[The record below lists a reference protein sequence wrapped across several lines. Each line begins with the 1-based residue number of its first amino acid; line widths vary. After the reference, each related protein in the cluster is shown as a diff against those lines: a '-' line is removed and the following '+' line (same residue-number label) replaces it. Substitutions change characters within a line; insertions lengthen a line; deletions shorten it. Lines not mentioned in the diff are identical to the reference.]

1 VRNYPNKQALLDV
14 VQTALD
20 KYLAEFA
27 DWRDDL
33 LPFLNKLGLLGI
45 ELLQNRGSI
54 KSKPDGLLPS
64 P

>member
-1 VRNYPNKQALLDV
+1 MRNYPNKQALLDA

-33 LPFLNKLGLLGI
+33 LPFLNKLGVFG
-45 ELLQNRGSI
+45 QSFCKTGDR
-54 KSKPDGLLPS
+54 
-64 P
+64 